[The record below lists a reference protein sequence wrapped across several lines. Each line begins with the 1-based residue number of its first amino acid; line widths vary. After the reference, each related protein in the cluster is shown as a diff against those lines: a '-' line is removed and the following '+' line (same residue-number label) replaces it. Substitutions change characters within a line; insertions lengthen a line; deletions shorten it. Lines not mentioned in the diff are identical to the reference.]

1 MNSSHPTLEPSPSL
15 DFAYRRGP
23 RIALSNFA
31 QNFGLTFNWRKW
43 RLTGRLVS
51 RTLQGLARRPMVRQ
65 VEVALGYDCN
75 LSCPHCSRS
84 RLIRE
89 GEQPLS
95 VEEYADVYAQL
106 NQLGVVSYAFTGGEP
121 LLHFDRL
128 LDVIRVFEPRSN
140 VISIQSNTL
149 LLNDARA
156 ATLKAAGLDVV
167 QASLDEFHTN
177 GHGTI
182 NFAKAKKKLDLV
194 RRNGLKMTFTTVVT
208 HANLESS
215 MIREAIDFTRDN
227 GVLLFFNIAVPV
239 GSWTGC
245 SSVRLDERDQIRLRE
260 LTLQNPHTRLDFA
273 ANFAGFGCP
282 AFKERMYITPYG
294 EVLGCPFLQISGGSL
309 RKGEE
314 VRGIQERAL
323 RLACFERYNPTCLA
337 GEDDR
342 FLREYIPLHDEA
354 ESLPL
359 DLEQVEDRLA

>member
-1 MNSSHPTLEPSPSL
+1 
-15 DFAYRRGP
+15 
-23 RIALSNFA
+23 
-31 QNFGLTFNWRKW
+31 
-43 RLTGRLVS
+43 
-51 RTLQGLARRPMVRQ
+51 
-65 VEVALGYDCN
+65 
-75 LSCPHCSRS
+75 
-84 RLIRE
+84 
-89 GEQPLS
+89 
-95 VEEYADVYAQL
+95 
-106 NQLGVVSYAFTGGEP
+106 
-121 LLHFDRL
+121 
-128 LDVIRVFEPRSN
+128 
-140 VISIQSNTL
+140 
-149 LLNDARA
+149 
-156 ATLKAAGLDVV
+156 
-167 QASLDEFHTN
+167 
-177 GHGTI
+177 
-182 NFAKAKKKLDLV
+182 
-194 RRNGLKMTFTTVVT
+194 VVT